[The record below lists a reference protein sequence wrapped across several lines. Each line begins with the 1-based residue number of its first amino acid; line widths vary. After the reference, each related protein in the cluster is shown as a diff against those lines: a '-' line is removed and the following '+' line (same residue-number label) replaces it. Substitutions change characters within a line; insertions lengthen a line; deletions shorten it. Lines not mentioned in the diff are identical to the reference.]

1 MSECLVIPPSI
12 INNTVV
18 ALSKDRMCTVFW
30 NEQTKS
36 FESADGMYTVAEVA
50 DAPPA
55 SSEKLKSLGVTY
67 TLVDKEDNWVLLELV
82 HVLQFLGFYTEYWG
96 ICGE

>member
-1 MSECLVIPPSI
+1 MSECLVIPPGM

-30 NEQTKS
+30 DEKTKS
-36 FESADGMYTVAEVA
+36 FESAEGVYTVAEVA

-55 SSEKLKSLGVTY
+55 SAEKLEILGVSFV
-67 TLVDKEDNWVLLELV
+67 LVD
-82 HVLQFLGFYTEYWG
+82 
-96 ICGE
+96 

>member
-12 INNTVV
+12 IDNTVV

-50 DAPPA
+50 DATPA
-55 SSEKLKSLGVTY
+55 SSEKLKSLGITY
-67 TLVDKEDNWVLLELV
+67 VLADEIIT
-82 HVLQFLGFYTEYWG
+82 GD
-96 ICGE
+96 

>member
-1 MSECLVIPPSI
+1 MLECLVIPPSI

-50 DAPPA
+50 DATPA
-55 SSEKLKSLGVTY
+55 SSEKLKSLGITY
-67 TLVDKEDNWVLLELV
+67 VLADEIII
-82 HVLQFLGFYTEYWG
+82 GD
-96 ICGE
+96 

>member
-1 MSECLVIPPSI
+1 MSERLVIPPGI

-30 NEQTKS
+30 DEKTKI
-36 FESADGMYTVAEVA
+36 FHSAEGIYTVAEVA

-55 SSEKLKSLGVTY
+55 SVDKLKSLGVSFF
-67 TLVDKEDNWVLLELV
+67 LVR
-82 HVLQFLGFYTEYWG
+82 
-96 ICGE
+96 

>member
-1 MSECLVIPPSI
+1 MTECLVIPPTV

-30 NEQTKS
+30 DERTKS
-36 FESADGMYTVAEVA
+36 FESADGIYTVAEVA

-55 SSEKLKSLGVTY
+55 SKVKLENLRVRY
-67 TLVDKEDNWVLLELV
+67 T
-82 HVLQFLGFYTEYWG
+82 F
-96 ICGE
+96 

>member
-1 MSECLVIPPSI
+1 MSERLVIPPGM

-30 NEQTKS
+30 DEKTKS
-36 FESADGMYTVAEVA
+36 FESAEGIYTVAEVA

-55 SSEKLKSLGVTY
+55 SDEKLESLGISF
-67 TLVDKEDNWVLLELV
+67 VLAD
-82 HVLQFLGFYTEYWG
+82 
-96 ICGE
+96 

>member
-50 DAPPA
+50 DATPA
-55 SSEKLKSLGVTY
+55 SSEKLKSLSITY
-67 TLVDKEDNWVLLELV
+67 VLADEIIT
-82 HVLQFLGFYTEYWG
+82 GD
-96 ICGE
+96 

>member
-12 INNTVV
+12 INDTVV
-18 ALSKDRMCTVFW
+18 ALSKNRMFTVFW

-36 FESADGMYTVAEVA
+36 FESAEGIYTVAEVA

-67 TLVDKEDNWVLLELV
+67 ILVDKEDN
-82 HVLQFLGFYTEYWG
+82 
-96 ICGE
+96 

>member
-36 FESADGMYTVAEVA
+36 FESAEGIYTVAEVA

-55 SSEKLKSLGVTY
+55 SAEKLETLGVSFV
-67 TLVDKEDNWVLLELV
+67 LVD
-82 HVLQFLGFYTEYWG
+82 
-96 ICGE
+96 

>member
-30 NEQTKS
+30 NEQKKS

-67 TLVDKEDNWVLLELV
+67 ILVDKEDN
-82 HVLQFLGFYTEYWG
+82 
-96 ICGE
+96 

>member
-1 MSECLVIPPSI
+1 MTERLVIPPGM

-30 NEQTKS
+30 NEKTKS
-36 FESADGMYTVAEVA
+36 FDSAEGIYTVAEVA

-55 SSEKLKSLGVTY
+55 SAEKLESLGISF
-67 TLVDKEDNWVLLELV
+67 VLAD
-82 HVLQFLGFYTEYWG
+82 
-96 ICGE
+96 